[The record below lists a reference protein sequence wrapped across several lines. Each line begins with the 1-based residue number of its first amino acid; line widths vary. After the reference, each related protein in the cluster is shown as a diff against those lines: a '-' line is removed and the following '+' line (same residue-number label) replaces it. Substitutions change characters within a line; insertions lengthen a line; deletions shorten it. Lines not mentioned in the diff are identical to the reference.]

1 MIYMIMYNYQFE
13 VLNHHIYIQKFNLL
27 KFKFAF
33 SAVGDLLFQT
43 NKMREIQIFTSPN
56 YATLNSNES

>member
-1 MIYMIMYNYQFE
+1 MIVYNYQFK

-43 NKMREIQIFTSPN
+43 NKMREI
-56 YATLNSNES
+56 